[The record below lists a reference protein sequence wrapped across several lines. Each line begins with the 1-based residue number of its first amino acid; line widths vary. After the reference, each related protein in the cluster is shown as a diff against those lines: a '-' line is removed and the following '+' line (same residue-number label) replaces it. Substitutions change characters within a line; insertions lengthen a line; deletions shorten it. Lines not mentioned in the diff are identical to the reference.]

1 MSSMPALQM
10 RADEHVPT
18 ANEMAEVRTAL
29 AGERTLMA
37 WIRTAL
43 GLISFGFSIH
53 KFMAAVPGNKT
64 ESPHR
69 LGIVLTA
76 MGTAALIAGTI
87 QYMRMLGTLEHRRP
101 GFTFYF
107 ACAGVGLGLLLFAG
121 IALRMGPFT

>member
-1 MSSMPALQM
+1 MEKP
-10 RADEHVPT
+10 ADEHVPT

-29 AGERTLMA
+29 AGERTLMS

-53 KFMAAVPGNKT
+53 KFLAALPAGRS
-64 ESPHR
+64 ESPRR

-87 QYMRMLGTLEHRRP
+87 QYMRMLRSLDHRRP

-107 ACAGVGLGLLLFAG
+107 ACVAIGLGLLLFAG
-121 IALRMGPFT
+121 IALRRGPFT